1 MKWTKKHLLSIE
13 SLTAEE
19 IGVILDNGLSFREVL
34 DRPIKKV
41 PALRGKTVVNLFFE
55 PSTRTLVSFALAE
68 KHLSADSVNVSAKT
82 SSVLKGETLLD
93 TARNIESMKTDMVVI
108 RHSSPGAA
116 RFLAE
121 RIDSNVINA
130 GDGIHEHPT
139 QALLD
144 LMTVKEHFKDF
155 KGLNIMILGDIAH
168 SRVAR
173 SLIWSFNK
181 LGINTTLCAPPT
193 LMPLYIEDFD
203 VNIEYDID
211 RAIEN
216 QDIIYILRMQ
226 LERQKSG
233 LFPSLSE
240 YIKYYS
246 LTYERFKK
254 IKERTMIMHPGP
266 INRGVEVDGSVADS
280 SNSLILN
287 QVTNGVAVRMAILYL
302 LNGGK
307 DNE

>member
-13 SLTAEE
+13 DLSVSE
-19 IGVILDNGLSFREVL
+19 INTILDNAFSFKEVL
-34 DRPIKKV
+34 LRPIKKV

-93 TARNIESMKTDMVVI
+93 TAKNIESMKTDMVVI
-108 RHSSPGAA
+108 RHASPGSAK
-116 RFLAE
+116 FLAE

-144 LMTVKEHFKDF
+144 LMTIKESLKKF
-155 KGLNIMILGDIAH
+155 KGLKILILGDIQH

-173 SLIWSFNK
+173 SLLWGFNK
-181 LGINTTLCAPPT
+181 LGIKTTLCAPPT
-193 LMPLYIEDFD
+193 LIPPFINNFK

-211 RAIEN
+211 KAIK
-216 QDIIYILRMQ
+216 DKDVIYILRIQ
-226 LERQKSG
+226 LERQKGG
-233 LFPSLSE
+233 LFPSLRE
-240 YIKYYS
+240 YVKYFS
-246 LTYERFKK
+246 LTQKRFDA
-254 IKERTMIMHPGP
+254 IKGRSIIMHPGP
-266 INRGVEVDGSVADS
+266 INRGVEIDGSVADS
-280 SNSLILN
+280 SKSVILD
-287 QVTNGVAVRMAILYL
+287 QVTNGVAVRMSILYL
-302 LNGGK
+302 LNGGS
-307 DNE
+307 NE